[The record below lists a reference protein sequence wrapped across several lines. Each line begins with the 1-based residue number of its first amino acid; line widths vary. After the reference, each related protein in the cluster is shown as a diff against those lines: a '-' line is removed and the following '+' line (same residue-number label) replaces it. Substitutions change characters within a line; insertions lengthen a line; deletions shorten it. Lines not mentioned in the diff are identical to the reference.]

1 MYIAT
6 ILPRC
11 IYDICIILLL
21 LLLLLDIEDSD
32 SGKVYPKG
40 KPIEHSK
47 TPNAVCSYVVVS
59 ANGRAIGPAYGKTSL
74 H

>member
-1 MYIAT
+1 MYHSST
-6 ILPRC
+6 TTTRHLRFRFRK
-11 IYDICIILLL
+11 
-21 LLLLLDIEDSD
+21 EF
-32 SGKVYPKG
+32 YPKG